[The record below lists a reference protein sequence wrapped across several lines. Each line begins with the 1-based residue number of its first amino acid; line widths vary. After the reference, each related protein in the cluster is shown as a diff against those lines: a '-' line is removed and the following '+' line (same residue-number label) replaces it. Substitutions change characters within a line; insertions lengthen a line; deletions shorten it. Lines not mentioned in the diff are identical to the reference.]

1 MVRRPVAVAVVVALL
16 FCGAAVSLEA
26 VGLLFHTGVP
36 DPQQRIE
43 AFVSRLEA
51 DLSPVDL
58 PTEPV
63 EVPVEMAAQLP
74 GNDSRPVP
82 VAQPI
87 QDGDDA
93 SKVAEIQDRTEP
105 EGTGGDPLAVAISST
120 APIIRPESAT
130 HADEAAAPGPPASH
144 VPPASHGAAPDPA
157 PLPAAQASSEA
168 PAAARP
174 AQGMAGARRS
184 KPTQSPTGYA
194 AFGWPVLD
202 WLIW

>member
-1 MVRRPVAVAVVVALL
+1 MLRSPVAAAVALALL
-16 FCGAAVSLEA
+16 FCGAMVSLEA
-26 VGLLFHTGVP
+26 VGLLFHAGVP

-63 EVPVEMAAQLP
+63 EVPLEVAQALP
-74 GNDSRPVP
+74 GNGSEPATAAEPAR
-82 VAQPI
+82 
-87 QDGDDA
+87 DGDGA
-93 SKVAEIQDRTEP
+93 SEVAEIPDQAEP
-105 EGTGGDPLAVAISST
+105 ERRTDGRLAVAFSST
-120 APIIRPESAT
+120 IPSPRPETA
-130 HADEAAAPGPPASH
+130 AQPDESVAPVVSESPSESH
-144 VPPASHGAAPDPA
+144 EPAPDPA
-157 PLPAAQASSEA
+157 PLPAVQASSQA

-174 AQGMAGARRS
+174 ALRMAGARRAT
-184 KPTQSPTGYA
+184 PTQGATGYA